1 MDYAGRHMPS
11 AEFDK
16 EAKELLSRLEERE
29 AKKLKLD
36 KGEEGWLRL
45 PGKVGGGVQ

>member
-29 AKKLKLD
+29 AKKLKLG